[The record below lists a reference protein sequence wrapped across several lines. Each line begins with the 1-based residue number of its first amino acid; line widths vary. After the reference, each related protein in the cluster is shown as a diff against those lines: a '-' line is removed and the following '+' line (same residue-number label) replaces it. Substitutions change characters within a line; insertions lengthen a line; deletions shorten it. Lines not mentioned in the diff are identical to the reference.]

1 MAGTIIADYIRA
13 DANRISLNVGNTVIA
28 SINASGILSN
38 TGTVMISSSGAF
50 DANNVNYNNSTILP
64 SGRFRSSLMPAN
76 SVLQVVS
83 TVKTDP
89 YTASGTTFT
98 TVTGLTATITPTSA
112 NSKILVILNMV
123 IGQSYYTLNGR
134 LMRGSTP
141 IGIGDASSNRPRATF
156 GINTYVANQTY
167 EEYHYKP
174 VGVTFLDSPATIS
187 ATTYSVQLASY
198 SSYTYGVN
206 RSVGYQDQTTYDPT
220 TISTI
225 TLMEIA
231 Q

>member
-13 DANRISLNVGNTVIA
+13 DANRISLNVGNTVVA

-38 TGTVMISSSGAF
+38 TGAVMINSSGAIT
-50 DANNVNYNNSTILP
+50 ANNISTGRIVTP
-64 SGRFRSSLMPAN
+64 SVMPAN

-83 TVKTDP
+83 TVKSDT
-89 YTASGTTFT
+89 YTASGSTYT

-112 NSKILVILNMV
+112 NSKILVLLNLV
-123 IGQSYYTLNGR
+123 IGQGYYVVNGR
-134 LMRGSTP
+134 LMRGSTA
-141 IGIGDASSNRPRATF
+141 IGIGDASSTRPRTTF
-156 GINTYVANQTY
+156 AVNTYVANQTY

-174 VGVTFLDSPATIS
+174 VGVTFLDSPATTAPI
-187 ATTYSVQLASY
+187 TYSVQLASY
-198 SSYTYGVN
+198 SSYAYAVN
-206 RSVGYQDQTTYDPT
+206 RNVNFQDGGTYDPT